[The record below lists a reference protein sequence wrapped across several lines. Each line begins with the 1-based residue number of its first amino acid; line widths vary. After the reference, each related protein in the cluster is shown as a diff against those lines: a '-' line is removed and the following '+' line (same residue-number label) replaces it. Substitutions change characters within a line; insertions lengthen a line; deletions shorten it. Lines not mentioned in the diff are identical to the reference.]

1 MLIFLS
7 VLLINISQI
16 SGAEEEEVL
25 YFEDIQSEQQRAVW
39 EQLPL
44 ISQSRTTSA
53 WCEVN
58 SFSPQLMSSLS
69 FSFRRWRRW
78 RRSERWL
85 GDDILTGSCYNR
97 TM

>member
-44 ISQSRTTSA
+44 ISQSRTRTD
-53 WCEVN
+53 WCEV
-58 SFSPQLMSSLS
+58 
-69 FSFRRWRRW
+69 R
-78 RRSERWL
+78 
-85 GDDILTGSCYNR
+85 
-97 TM
+97 

>member
-44 ISQSRTTSA
+44 ISQSRTRTD
-53 WCEVN
+53 WCEVTPA
-58 SFSPQLMSSLS
+58 SAVAAHH
-69 FSFRRWRRW
+69 
-78 RRSERWL
+78 
-85 GDDILTGSCYNR
+85 
-97 TM
+97 